1 MSSSSSKEAIER
13 LKYLEKSHDG
23 FEISLY
29 DLKLRGPGE
38 VLGQRQSGLPTFLVA
53 DIMKDFPILSIARKD
68 ADEII
73 HDYIQN
79 HEYQGIVCKIQEK
92 LQVNNE
98 YVD

>member
-1 MSSSSSKEAIER
+1 
-13 LKYLEKSHDG
+13 
-23 FEISLY
+23 
-29 DLKLRGPGE
+29 
-38 VLGQRQSGLPTFLVA
+38 
-53 DIMKDFPILSIARKD
+53 MKDFPILSIARKD